1 MNSFSKKKLPMLVL
15 SLIPGAV
22 SATVFLDFSNGL
34 TGWTYS
40 GTAMVLSGSDSTNFG
55 STTFTITPATSENM
69 IKIMPQSSSVNNVS
83 AAETA
88 FGLSS
93 GSLST
98 LLNTAGSSPT
108 NFGYITKNFS
118 ALSAGTYSFSWG
130 YAAEDYQPYN
140 DGVMF
145 AISGAGTEQILS
157 LARNG
162 SSSSDL
168 SGPQSSTLVLG
179 SYGATPWV
187 TSSFTVASS
196 GNYQITFAD
205 YNWSDTSLDPIF
217 YVAANPGS
225 TSGANPRFI
234 PPISATNIINPAMLA
249 AGLAANTLNPV
260 FDGGTLKLDGTV
272 LGSSYNFTVTNNNGS
287 IDLNNNSA
295 TIATMIANASGANG
309 SLTITNTG
317 SGGAL
322 TFSGINT
329 YTGTTT
335 INSGAT
341 LALSGSGLI
350 ATSSGVVADGT
361 LNVSDTNT
369 GATITT
375 LSGSG
380 SVVTAANK
388 GLTLSAAA
396 GTFSGAISGAGG
408 LTVATGTETLS
419 GTNTYTGTTTIN
431 SGATLALSGS
441 GSIATSSGVT
451 NNGTLRVT
459 AATGNVAL
467 GGTYT
472 QSSGGSLLM
481 NFSAT
486 NNQQINVSNT
496 ASLAG
501 NLAITASAGTYNVGR
516 YTLITASNG
525 VSGTFN
531 SFDGSSFSNL
541 SADYSNYALG
551 YDANNVYLNLYPT
564 AANTQASI
572 ESNLASLRGAYN
584 LANIAM
590 NNNLNQDCS
599 FFNEYGFCA
608 SLIGSH
614 TTIAGS
620 KDTDMSDG
628 ILVLAK
634 KMGDHFRIG
643 AYLDQTININNNS
656 YVRLRNDGPGFGG
669 FAVWNRQAD
678 GLGAQLRASAGHT
691 SKDLSVTRQV
701 VRNAEA
707 GTGKT
712 DFDSYGAAIV
722 ASYAVEATDNLNVT
736 PYAGVRWTKVTAD
749 GYTEDSTAFA
759 PLNFAALSQSATTLM
774 GGLKVNKAINQQAAA
789 YASFALEQDIHN
801 NGGSYSANSANI
813 AGITP
818 VAFNQDIN
826 KVRPVVNAGTQYN
839 IDRRQ
844 RIGADVIW
852 SEQAF
857 TKIDSTTLMVR
868 YTLGL

>member
-1 MNSFSKKKLPMLVL
+1 MKKKLIYLSVLSAIGVNNPVFAANDFLNGGFEAGTTSGWTTAGGTWSGTGAPLNPNSYTSAGGLISIVTSATTDTYITGYNTANRTNISAVFSGTNAVMVNNGVTGGGSVSVIRQSVTDYGGSYIYLAWLAVLEQSHGPTDSGHFVILVHDDTTNSDVGRISYSSATTSSFFTNVSGTYVSGWRADGFAVTSGHAFTVSLLAADCGLGGHWGYVYLDSFGSVAPTGLTPVVYTPSTHDIVGSSELAATLGSTLNPRFNGGALVL
-15 SLIPGAV
+15 
-22 SATVFLDFSNGL
+22 D
-34 TGWTYS
+34 
-40 GTAMVLSGSDSTNFG
+40 GTAISGSTNF
-55 STTFTITPATSENM
+55 TITNSNGTINTNGRSATIGGVISND
-69 IKIMPQSSSVNNVS
+69 PS
-83 AAETA
+83 AV
-88 FGLSS
+88 
-93 GSLST
+93 GSLT
-98 LLNTAGSSPT
+98 VT
-108 NFGYITKNFS
+108 N
-118 ALSAGTYSFSWG
+118 
-130 YAAEDYQPYN
+130 
-140 DGVMF
+140 
-145 AISGAGTEQILS
+145 
-157 LARNG
+157 
-162 SSSSDL
+162 
-168 SGPQSSTLVLG
+168 SST
-179 SYGATPWV
+179 
-187 TSSFTVASS
+187 
-196 GNYQITFAD
+196 
-205 YNWSDTSLDPIF
+205 
-217 YVAANPGS
+217 
-225 TSGANPRFI
+225 
-234 PPISATNIINPAMLA
+234 
-249 AGLAANTLNPV
+249 
-260 FDGGTLKLDGTV
+260 GGTLTLSNV
-272 LGSSYNFTVTNNNGS
+272 
-287 IDLNNNSA
+287 
-295 TIATMIANASGANG
+295 
-309 SLTITNTG
+309 
-317 SGGAL
+317 
-322 TFSGINT
+322 NT

-341 LALSGSGLI
+341 LALSGSGSI

-408 LTVATGTETLS
+408 LTVAAGTETLS
-419 GTNTYTGTTTIN
+419 GTNTYTGTTTID

-459 AATGNVAL
+459 AATGNIAL

-472 QSSGGSLLM
+472 QSTGGSLLM

-496 ASLAG
+496 ATLAG

-614 TTIAGS
+614 TSIAGS
-620 KDTDMSDG
+620 KDTDMTDG

-634 KMGDHFRIG
+634 KMDEHFRIG
-643 AYLDQTININNNS
+643 AYLDQTINIHNNS
-656 YVRLRNDGPGFGG
+656 YVHLRNDGPGFGG

-678 GLGAQLRASAGHT
+678 GFGAQLRASAGRS

-701 VRNAEA
+701 VGNAEA

-722 ASYAVEATDNLNVT
+722 ASYAVEATDDLNVT
-736 PYAGVRWTKVTAD
+736 PYVGVRWTKVTAD
-749 GYTEDSTAFA
+749 AYTEDSAAFA

-774 GGLKVNKAINQQAAA
+774 GGLKVNKAINENAAA

-801 NGGSYSANSANI
+801 NGGSYSASSANI

-857 TKIDSTTLMVR
+857 TKNDSTTLMVR

>member
-1 MNSFSKKKLPMLVL
+1 MKKKLVYLSVL
-15 SLIPGAV
+15 TALTAHTNAEAADFINGSFDLGNTSGWITGGAIWNGNPIAPNLNPDDYLLGGSRYDAS
-22 SATVFLDFSNGL
+22 SAPQITIVD
-34 TGWTYS
+34 
-40 GTAMVLSGSDSTNFG
+40 G
-55 STTFTITPATSENM
+55 STVDPY
-69 IKIMPQSSSVNNVS
+69 
-83 AAETA
+83 
-88 FGLSS
+88 L
-93 GSLST
+93 GSLSPVYSAGSTAVRINDPVNDRSISVISQSVTNYTYSKIYFAWLAVLEGSHGEDDSDNFTIRVTDNTTNT
-98 LLNTAGSSPT
+98 LVATRSYSSATAG
-108 NFGYITKNFS
+108 
-118 ALSAGTYSFSWG
+118 GTFIDVGGNIFNSGWVAESFDVTSGNDFTISVLAADCPYGGHWG
-130 YAAEDYQPYN
+130 YVYLDSFGP
-140 DGVMF
+140 
-145 AISGAGTEQILS
+145 TELFSIAYS
-157 LARNG
+157 SSHDIVG
-162 SSSSDL
+162 SSEL
-168 SGPQSSTLVLG
+168 ATTLG
-179 SYGATPWV
+179 S
-187 TSSFTVASS
+187 
-196 GNYQITFAD
+196 
-205 YNWSDTSLDPIF
+205 SL
-217 YVAANPGS
+217 
-225 TSGANPRFI
+225 NPR
-234 PPISATNIINPAMLA
+234 
-249 AGLAANTLNPV
+249 
-260 FDGGTLKLDGTV
+260 FDGGTLVLDGTSITS
-272 LGSSYNFTVTNNNGS
+272 GTNFTVTSLNGTV
-287 IDLNNNSA
+287 DLAGNSA
-295 TIATMIANASGANG
+295 TIDGVISNDASEAG
-309 SLTITNTG
+309 SLTVTNSSTG
-317 SGGAL
+317 GTL
-322 TFSGINT
+322 TLSNENT

-335 INSGAT
+335 IDSGAT
-341 LALSGSGLI
+341 LALSGSGSI
-350 ATSSGVVADGT
+350 ATSSGVVANGT
-361 LNVSDTNT
+361 FNVSGTT
-369 GATITT
+369 SGATITT

-396 GTFSGAISGAGG
+396 GTFSGAISGAGS
-408 LTVATGTETLS
+408 LTVASGTETLS
-419 GTNTYTGTTTIN
+419 GTNTYTGTTTID

-441 GSIATSSGVT
+441 GSIAASSEVT
-451 NNGTLRVT
+451 NNGTFRVT
-459 AATGNVAL
+459 AATGSIPL

-472 QSSGGSLLM
+472 QSTGGSLLM
-481 NFSAT
+481 NFSAA

-496 ASLAG
+496 ATLAG

-564 AANTQASI
+564 AAHTQASI
-572 ESNLASLRGAYN
+572 ESNVASLRGAYN

-614 TTIAGS
+614 TSIAGS

-634 KMGDHFRIG
+634 KMGEHFRIG
-643 AYLDQTININNNS
+643 AYLDQTININNNT

-669 FAVWNRQAD
+669 FAVWNHQAD
-678 GLGAQLRASAGHT
+678 GLGAQLRASVGHT

-701 VRNAEA
+701 VGNAEA

-722 ASYAVEATDNLNVT
+722 ASYAVKATDDLNVT

-749 GYTEDSTAFA
+749 AYTEDSTAFA

-774 GGLKVNKAINQQAAA
+774 GGLKVNKAINQKAAA

-801 NGGSYSANSANI
+801 NGGSYSASSANI

-826 KVRPVVNAGTQYN
+826 KVRPVVSAGTHYT

-857 TKIDSTTLMVR
+857 TNNDSTTLMVR
-868 YTLGL
+868 YTLGM

>member
-1 MNSFSKKKLPMLVL
+1 MDAFGTSALASNAGTIAPAPVSGPALPNIVVANNGTFNLL
-15 SLIPGAV
+15 S
-22 SATVFLDFSNGL
+22 
-34 TGWTYS
+34 
-40 GTAMVLSGSDSTNFG
+40 
-55 STTFTITPATSENM
+55 
-69 IKIMPQSSSVNNVS
+69 NVS
-83 AAETA
+83 A
-88 FGLSS
+88 
-93 GSLST
+93 
-98 LLNTAGSSPT
+98 
-108 NFGYITKNFS
+108 
-118 ALSAGTYSFSWG
+118 GTSF
-130 YAAEDYQPYN
+130 N
-140 DGVMF
+140 
-145 AISGAGTEQILS
+145 
-157 LARNG
+157 N
-162 SSSSDL
+162 
-168 SGPQSSTLVLG
+168 
-179 SYGATPWV
+179 
-187 TSSFTVASS
+187 
-196 GNYQITFAD
+196 
-205 YNWSDTSLDPIF
+205 
-217 YVAANPGS
+217 
-225 TSGANPRFI
+225 
-234 PPISATNIINPAMLA
+234 
-249 AGLAANTLNPV
+249 V
-260 FDGGTLKLDGTV
+260 FDGGTLKVGAAETTTAT
-272 LGSSYNFTVTNNNGS
+272 FTITSNNGT
-287 IDLNNNSA
+287 IDQYGNAA
-295 TIATMIANASGANG
+295 TFNGVISNASGAG
-309 SLTITNTG
+309 SLTIANG
-317 SGGAL
+317 VAGGAGGI
-322 TFSGINT
+322 TFGGINT

-341 LALSGSGLI
+341 LALSGSGSI
-350 ATSSGVVADGT
+350 ATSSGVAANGT
-361 LNVSDTNT
+361 LNVSGTT
-369 GATITT
+369 SGATITT

-408 LTVATGTETLS
+408 LTVAAGTETLS
-419 GTNTYTGTTTIN
+419 GTNTYTGTTTID

-459 AATGNVAL
+459 AATGNIAL

-472 QSSGGSLLM
+472 QSTGGSLLM

-496 ASLAG
+496 ATLAG

-614 TTIAGS
+614 TSIAGS
-620 KDTDMSDG
+620 KDTDMTDG

-634 KMGDHFRIG
+634 KMDEHFRIG
-643 AYLDQTININNNS
+643 AYLDQTINIHNNS
-656 YVRLRNDGPGFGG
+656 YVHLRNDGPGFGG

-678 GLGAQLRASAGHT
+678 GFGAQLRASAGRS

-701 VRNAEA
+701 VGNAEA

-722 ASYAVEATDNLNVT
+722 ASYAVEATDDLNVT
-736 PYAGVRWTKVTAD
+736 PYVGVRWTKVTAD
-749 GYTEDSTAFA
+749 AYTEDSTAFA

-774 GGLKVNKAINQQAAA
+774 GGLKVNKAINENAAA

-801 NGGSYSANSANI
+801 NGGSYSASSANI

-857 TKIDSTTLMVR
+857 TKNDSTTLMVR

>member
-1 MNSFSKKKLPMLVL
+1 MKKKLVYLSVL
-15 SLIPGAV
+15 TALTAHTNAEAADFINGSFDLGNTSGWITGGAIWNGNPIAPNLNPDDYLLGGSRYDAS
-22 SATVFLDFSNGL
+22 SAPQITIVD
-34 TGWTYS
+34 
-40 GTAMVLSGSDSTNFG
+40 G
-55 STTFTITPATSENM
+55 STVDPY
-69 IKIMPQSSSVNNVS
+69 
-83 AAETA
+83 
-88 FGLSS
+88 L
-93 GSLST
+93 GSLSPVYSAGSTAVRINDPVNDRSISVISQSVTNYTYSKIYFAWLAVLEGSHGEDDSDNFTIRVTDNTTNT
-98 LLNTAGSSPT
+98 LVATRSYSSATAG
-108 NFGYITKNFS
+108 
-118 ALSAGTYSFSWG
+118 GTFIDVGGNIFNSGWVAESFDVTSGNDFTISVLAADCPYGGHWG
-130 YAAEDYQPYN
+130 YVYLDSFGP
-140 DGVMF
+140 
-145 AISGAGTEQILS
+145 TELFSIAYS
-157 LARNG
+157 SSHDIVG
-162 SSSSDL
+162 SSEL
-168 SGPQSSTLVLG
+168 ATTLG
-179 SYGATPWV
+179 S
-187 TSSFTVASS
+187 
-196 GNYQITFAD
+196 
-205 YNWSDTSLDPIF
+205 SL
-217 YVAANPGS
+217 
-225 TSGANPRFI
+225 NPR
-234 PPISATNIINPAMLA
+234 
-249 AGLAANTLNPV
+249 
-260 FDGGTLKLDGTV
+260 FDGGTLVLDGTSITS
-272 LGSSYNFTVTNNNGS
+272 GTNFTVTSLNGTV
-287 IDLNNNSA
+287 DLAGNSA
-295 TIATMIANASGANG
+295 TIDGVISNDASEAG
-309 SLTITNTG
+309 SLTVTNSSTG
-317 SGGAL
+317 GTL
-322 TFSGINT
+322 TLSNENT

-335 INSGAT
+335 IDSGAT
-341 LALSGSGLI
+341 LALSGSGSI
-350 ATSSGVVADGT
+350 ATSSGVVANGT
-361 LNVSDTNT
+361 FNVSGTT
-369 GATITT
+369 SGATITT

-396 GTFSGAISGAGG
+396 GTFSGAISGAGS
-408 LTVATGTETLS
+408 LTVASGTETLS
-419 GTNTYTGTTTIN
+419 GTNTYTGTTTID

-441 GSIATSSGVT
+441 GSIAASSEVT
-451 NNGTLRVT
+451 NNGTFRVT
-459 AATGNVAL
+459 AATGSIPL

-472 QSSGGSLLM
+472 QSTGGSLLM

-486 NNQQINVSNT
+486 NNQKINVSNT
-496 ASLAG
+496 ATLAG

-564 AANTQASI
+564 AAHTQASI
-572 ESNLASLRGAYN
+572 ESNVASLRGAYN

-614 TTIAGS
+614 TSIAGS

-634 KMGDHFRIG
+634 KMGEHFRIG
-643 AYLDQTININNNS
+643 AYLDQTININNNT

-669 FAVWNRQAD
+669 FAVWNHQAD
-678 GLGAQLRASAGHT
+678 GLGAQLRASVGHT

-701 VRNAEA
+701 VGNAEA

-722 ASYAVEATDNLNVT
+722 ASYAVKATDDLNVT

-749 GYTEDSTAFA
+749 AYTEDSTAFA

-774 GGLKVNKAINQQAAA
+774 GGLKVNKAINQKAAA

-801 NGGSYSANSANI
+801 NGGSYSASSANI

-826 KVRPVVNAGTQYN
+826 KVRPVVSAGTHYT

-857 TKIDSTTLMVR
+857 TNNDSTTLMVR
-868 YTLGL
+868 YTLGM